1 MYNNKTNEADMRIS
15 NDDKRLFKRHW
26 KRSSRVM
33 KGGSYIN
40 LRIANPVA
48 VESYI
53 DNKLI
58 NTITAIFITQ
68 LYEDDNLHLVLENS
82 KGEQFSF
89 IYKECLEDLIY
100 SAIDDNG
107 QHITVKLYKYNIIG
121 SEVLPPTHN
130 SKTTQEES
138 SLVTT
143 TSEGYPVLN
152 KMVTT

>member
-82 KGEQFSF
+82 
-89 IYKECLEDLIY
+89 
-100 SAIDDNG
+100 
-107 QHITVKLYKYNIIG
+107 
-121 SEVLPPTHN
+121 
-130 SKTTQEES
+130 
-138 SLVTT
+138 
-143 TSEGYPVLN
+143 
-152 KMVTT
+152 